1 MSAARRG
8 EQRHEL
14 LLLLPLLSKQLP
26 AYESVAEEVTG
37 SVTEQVVAESV
48 TEQLAESDIEEVA
61 VAESI
66 A

>member
-1 MSAARRG
+1 M
-8 EQRHEL
+8 
-14 LLLLPLLSKQLP
+14 LPPLSKQLP